1 MSYSF
6 HLTHLF
12 CRSFPSFLA
21 AMSQRNILTTSGMK
35 DTKAGTFLLIINFV
49 IFASFV
55 VKPALLV

>member
-1 MSYSF
+1 
-6 HLTHLF
+6 
-12 CRSFPSFLA
+12 
-21 AMSQRNILTTSGMK
+21 MSQRNILTTSGMK